1 MAQGGFNIR
10 SLTSL
15 NKASNLKL
23 CWSMINSKTSW
34 ALLLKDR
41 VFKKGRPIRH
51 HVFSSIWSSIKDKV
65 HVILDNS
72 AWLVGNGDNINFW
85 TDCWCG
91 DPLVDQLGIPL
102 QSRQLLSSKV
112 SDFIVNG
119 QWSIPTQLSNMFPT
133 LSSIISQVHIPL
145 EETNDKFIWKHTDD
159 GELTLKQAYD
169 FKLPP
174 VQELH
179 WAKLIWNSDIPP
191 SKSMLAWRLMHEKLP
206 TDENLLTRGCAIPSM
221 CNFCCSH
228 VETSFHIFFECQ
240 FAIKLWSWLAGCLNL
255 TLQFT
260 SMEDIWKLCDLH
272 WSPQSKITLA
282 AAIVNLL
289 HTIWVV
295 RNNARYHNMSPNWR
309 TAISMITVNTTL
321 SGNHTSKLSSNH
333 TSKRRLWRYLSQSS
347 S

>member
-1 MAQGGFNIR
+1 
-10 SLTSL
+10 
-15 NKASNLKL
+15 
-23 CWSMINSKTSW
+23 
-34 ALLLKDR
+34 
-41 VFKKGRPIRH
+41 
-51 HVFSSIWSSIKDKV
+51 
-65 HVILDNS
+65 
-72 AWLVGNGDNINFW
+72 
-85 TDCWCG
+85 
-91 DPLVDQLGIPL
+91 
-102 QSRQLLSSKV
+102 
-112 SDFIVNG
+112 
-119 QWSIPTQLSNMFPT
+119 MFPT

-169 FKLPP
+169 VKLPP

-272 WSPQSKITLA
+272 WSPQSMITLA

-309 TAISMITVNTTL
+309 TAISMITVNTAL